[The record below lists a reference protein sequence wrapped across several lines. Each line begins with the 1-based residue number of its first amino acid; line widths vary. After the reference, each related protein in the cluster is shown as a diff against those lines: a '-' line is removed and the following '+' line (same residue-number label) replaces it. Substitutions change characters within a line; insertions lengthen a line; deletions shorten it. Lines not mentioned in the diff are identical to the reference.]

1 MPEWYLAQPKVV
13 SMTKVD
19 EITSIPLHD
28 VSWWQKSP
36 EERFAILAEV
46 RREQPRMF
54 VPFGPAIEGRPA
66 KGFWAISTYA
76 DILEVSRRP
85 EDFSSGIGGAQIFD
99 QPAELRQYR
108 GSIIDMD
115 NPEHARLRK
124 IVSRG
129 FTARNLSGL
138 RDEIEETVSEILD
151 EMPDSGECDFVKEF
165 AALLPLRI
173 IDNLLGI
180 PREYEQFI
188 LDATNTILGA
198 SDSEYVED
206 QSSRGIGKAVTES
219 SQALIKLLN
228 DLAEDRIANPQDDL
242 ITKLVAADD
251 ENLTPQE
258 MAKFFILLVGA
269 GNETTRNVISHGL
282 HVLTQ
287 HSDQR
292 DRWLSDYEAYA
303 STAVEE
309 LLRWATPVH
318 HMRRTVA
325 RDGVMLGDLELS
337 EGDKVVMWYTAANRD
352 ETIFEDPNRFDI
364 ARAPNP
370 HLAFGGAGAHF
381 CLGAHL
387 ARLELDVAFRMLFAR
402 FPDIRSVG
410 EPVRLRSNFL
420 NGIKHLRA
428 EYTPPAH

>member
-1 MPEWYLAQPKVV
+1 MIE
-13 SMTKVD
+13 TD
-19 EITSIPLHD
+19 EIASTPLHEL
-28 VSWWQKSP
+28 SWWQQSP
-36 EERFAILAEV
+36 AERDAAFAAL
-46 RREQPRMF
+46 RRDRPRMF
-54 VPFGPAIEGRPA
+54 VPLESTTDGRRP
-66 KGFWAISTYA
+66 KGFWALTTYE

-85 EDFSSGIGGAQIFD
+85 EDFSSGIGGTQIFD
-99 QPAELRQYR
+99 QPAELREYR

-151 EMPDSGECDFVKEF
+151 EMSDTGECDFVEEF
-165 AALLPLRI
+165 ASLLPLRI

-180 PREYEQFI
+180 PREHEKFI
-188 LDATNTILGA
+188 LEATNIILGA
-198 SDSEYVED
+198 SDAEYIAD
-206 QSSRGIGKAVTES
+206 QSASGIGKAVTAA
-219 SQALIKLLN
+219 SQALIALLN

-282 HVLTQ
+282 HVLTR
-287 HSDQR
+287 HPDQR
-292 DRWLSDYEAYA
+292 DRWLADYEEYA
-303 STAVEE
+303 STAIEE
-309 LLRWATPVH
+309 MLRWATPVIH
-318 HMRRTVA
+318 FRRTVT
-325 RDGVMLGDLELS
+325 RDGVMLGDLELF
-337 EGDKVVMWYTAANRD
+337 EGDKVVMWYTSANRD
-352 ETIFEDPNRFDI
+352 DAIFENPEEFDI
-364 ARAPNP
+364 ARDPNP
-370 HLAFGGAGAHF
+370 HVAFGGAGAHF

-387 ARLELDVAFRMLFAR
+387 ARLELDVAFRMLFER
-402 FPDIRSVG
+402 YPDIRSVG
-410 EPVRLRSNFL
+410 EPVPLRSNFL

-428 EYTPPAH
+428 EYTPVTK

>member
-1 MPEWYLAQPKVV
+1 MIE
-13 SMTKVD
+13 TD
-19 EITSIPLHD
+19 EIASTPLHD
-28 VSWWQKSP
+28 LSWWQRSP
-36 EERFAILAEV
+36 ADRDAEFAVL
-46 RREQPRMF
+46 RRDRPRMF
-54 VPFGPAIEGRPA
+54 VPLESTTEGRRP
-66 KGFWAISTYA
+66 KGFWALTTYE

-85 EDFSSGIGGAQIFD
+85 EDFSSGIGGTQIFD
-99 QPAELRQYR
+99 QPAELREYR

-151 EMPDSGECDFVKEF
+151 EMSDTGECDFVSEF

-180 PREYEQFI
+180 PREHEKFI
-188 LDATNTILGA
+188 LEATNTILGA
-198 SDSEYVED
+198 SDSEYIED
-206 QSSRGIGKAVTES
+206 QSAKGIGKAVTAA
-219 SQALIKLLN
+219 SQALIALLN
-228 DLAEDRIANPQDDL
+228 DLAEDRIASPQDDL

-282 HVLTQ
+282 HALTQ
-287 HSDQR
+287 HPEQR
-292 DRWLSDYEAYA
+292 DLWLADYEEYA
-303 STAVEE
+303 STAIEE
-309 LLRWATPVH
+309 MLRWATPVIH
-318 HMRRTVA
+318 FRRTVS
-325 RDGVMLGDLELS
+325 RDGVMLGDLELF
-337 EGDKVVMWYTAANRD
+337 EGDKVVMWYTSANRD
-352 ETIFEDPNRFDI
+352 ETVFENPDKFDI
-364 ARAPNP
+364 TRDPNP
-370 HLAFGGAGAHF
+370 HVAFGGAGAHF

-387 ARLELDVAFRMLFAR
+387 ARLELDVAFRMLFER
-402 FPDIRSVG
+402 FPDIHSVG

-428 EYTPPAH
+428 EYTPAKR

>member
-1 MPEWYLAQPKVV
+1 MIE
-13 SMTKVD
+13 TD
-19 EITSIPLHD
+19 EIASTPLHD
-28 VSWWQKSP
+28 LSWWQQSP
-36 EERFAILAEV
+36 AERDAEFATL
-46 RREQPRMF
+46 RRDRPRMF
-54 VPFGPAIEGRPA
+54 VPLGPAEEGRRP
-66 KGFWAISTYA
+66 KGFWALTTYEY
-76 DILEVSRRP
+76 ILEVSRRP
-85 EDFSSGIGGAQIFD
+85 EDFSSGIGGTQIFD
-99 QPAELRQYR
+99 QPAELREYR

-151 EMPDSGECDFVKEF
+151 EMSQTGEADFVEEF
-165 AALLPLRI
+165 ASLLPLRI

-180 PREYEQFI
+180 PREHEKFI
-188 LDATNTILGA
+188 LEATNTILGA
-198 SDSEYVED
+198 SDPEYIED
-206 QSSRGIGKAVTES
+206 QSARGIGKAVTAASEG
-219 SQALIKLLN
+219 LIALLN
-228 DLAEDRIANPQDDL
+228 DLAEDRIADPQDDL

-287 HSDQR
+287 HPDQR
-292 DRWLSDYEAYA
+292 DLWLSDYEEYA
-303 STAVEE
+303 STAIEE
-309 LLRWATPVH
+309 MLRWATPVIH
-318 HMRRTVA
+318 FRRTVA

-337 EGDKVVMWYTAANRD
+337 EGDKVVMWYTSANRD
-352 ETIFEDPNRFDI
+352 ETMFDDPYTFDI
-364 ARAPNP
+364 TRDPNP
-370 HLAFGGAGAHF
+370 HVAFGGAGAHF

-387 ARLELDVAFRMLFAR
+387 ARLELDVAFRMLFER
-402 FPDIRSVG
+402 YPDIRSVG

-428 EYTPPAH
+428 EYTPVTK

>member
-1 MPEWYLAQPKVV
+1 MIE
-13 SMTKVD
+13 TD
-19 EITSIPLHD
+19 EIASTPLHD
-28 VSWWQKSP
+28 LSWWQQSP
-36 EERFAILAEV
+36 AERDAVFASL
-46 RREQPRMF
+46 RRDRPRMF
-54 VPFGPAIEGRPA
+54 VPLGPAKEGQRP
-66 KGFWAISTYA
+66 KGFWALTTYQ
-76 DILEVSRRP
+76 DVLEVSRRP
-85 EDFSSGIGGAQIFD
+85 EDFSSGIGGTQIFD
-99 QPAELRQYR
+99 QPAELQEYR

-151 EMPDSGECDFVKEF
+151 EMSGTGECDFVEEF
-165 AALLPLRI
+165 ASLLPLRI

-180 PREYEQFI
+180 PREHEKFI
-188 LDATNTILGA
+188 LEATNTILGA

-206 QSSRGIGKAVTES
+206 QSARGIGKAVTAASE
-219 SQALIKLLN
+219 ALIALLN
-228 DLAEDRIANPQDDL
+228 NLAEDRIANPQDDL

-287 HSDQR
+287 HPDQR
-292 DRWLSDYEAYA
+292 DLWLSDYEEYA
-303 STAVEE
+303 TTAIEE
-309 LLRWATPVH
+309 MLRWATPVIH
-318 HMRRTVA
+318 FRRTVT

-337 EGDKVVMWYTAANRD
+337 EGDKVVMWYTSANRD
-352 ETIFEDPNRFDI
+352 ETIFEDPEKFDI
-364 ARAPNP
+364 TRDPNP
-370 HLAFGGAGAHF
+370 HVAFGGAGAHF

-387 ARLELDVAFRMLFAR
+387 ARLELDVAFRMLFER
-402 FPDIRSVG
+402 YPDIRAVG

-428 EYTPPAH
+428 EYSVAPR

>member
-1 MPEWYLAQPKVV
+1 MIE
-13 SMTKVD
+13 TD
-19 EITSIPLHD
+19 EIASTPLHD
-28 VSWWQKSP
+28 LSWWLQSP
-36 EERFAILAEV
+36 AARDAEFATL
-46 RREQPRMF
+46 RRDRPRMF
-54 VPFGPAIEGRPA
+54 VPLESATEGRRP
-66 KGFWAISTYA
+66 KGFWALTTYE

-85 EDFSSGIGGAQIFD
+85 EDFSSGIGGTQIFD
-99 QPAELRQYR
+99 QPAELREYR

-151 EMPDSGECDFVKEF
+151 EMPETGECDFVSEF

-180 PREYEQFI
+180 PREHEKFI
-188 LDATNTILGA
+188 LEATNTILGA
-198 SDSEYVED
+198 SDAEYIED
-206 QSSRGIGKAVTES
+206 QSAKGIGTAVTAA
-219 SQALIKLLN
+219 SQALIALLN
-228 DLAEDRIANPQDDL
+228 DLAEDRIADPQDDL
-242 ITKLVAADD
+242 ISKLVAADD

-287 HSDQR
+287 HPDQR
-292 DRWLSDYEAYA
+292 DLWLADYEEYA
-303 STAVEE
+303 STAIEE
-309 LLRWATPVH
+309 MLRWATPVIH
-318 HMRRTVA
+318 FRRTVT
-325 RDGVMLGDLELS
+325 RDGVMLGDLELF
-337 EGDKVVMWYTAANRD
+337 EGDKVVMWYTSANRD
-352 ETIFEDPNRFDI
+352 ETVFEDPEKFDI
-364 ARAPNP
+364 TRDPNP
-370 HLAFGGAGAHF
+370 HVAFGGAGAHF

-387 ARLELDVAFRMLFAR
+387 ARLELDVAFRMLFER
-402 FPDIRSVG
+402 FPDIHAVG
-410 EPVRLRSNFL
+410 EPDRLRSNFL

-428 EYTPPAH
+428 EYTPTKR